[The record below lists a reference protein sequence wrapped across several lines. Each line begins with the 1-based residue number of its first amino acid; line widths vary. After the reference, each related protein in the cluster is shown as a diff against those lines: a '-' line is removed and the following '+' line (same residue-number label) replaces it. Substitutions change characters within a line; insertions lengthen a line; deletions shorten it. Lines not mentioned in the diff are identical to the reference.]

1 MRAAH
6 RLAGMALA
14 FGVTSAVAGPVVV
27 KTTTPSDD
35 RQWINDNPWVRLC
48 GAEQSTN
55 GILCLVTRELR
66 TDLGALLSTVIV
78 AETLGEQPKRLVV
91 SVPVGMLIQPGV
103 RVQVDG
109 AEDLEARYVISV
121 SYSCYAEL
129 AIDAAF
135 IDALKVGNTLRLT
148 AVNQM
153 GKPVELDLIL
163 AGFAAAYD
171 GKAMDPAEVAER
183 QEKILRAL
191 EAVILGEKDYVV
203 IE

>member
-1 MRAAH
+1 M
-6 RLAGMALA
+6 
-14 FGVTSAVAGPVVV
+14 
-27 KTTTPSDD
+27 
-35 RQWINDNPWVRLC
+35 
-48 GAEQSTN
+48 
-55 GILCLVTRELR
+55 VTRELR

-78 AETLGEQPKRLVV
+78 AETLGEQLKRLVV

-103 RVQVDG
+103 RVHVDG
-109 AEDLEARYVISV
+109 AEDLEARYVICV

-153 GKPVELDLIL
+153 GKPVEFDLIL